1 MYKLAP
7 LADNFDMYIA
17 ILICYVPII
26 PLLIL
31 AYKSHKSGSMVKQH
45 QPGTPDWQYTWV
57 KSDKNIP
64 FVKNA
69 WFHFAILWFVMG
81 SLFFWVA
88 LWPDH
93 HDVWFI
99 ITEK

>member
-7 LADNFDMYIA
+7 LADNFDMWIA
-17 ILICYVPII
+17 IAFCYLPII

-31 AYKSHKSGSMVKQH
+31 AYISSKSGSMVKKH
-45 QPGTPDWQYTWV
+45 KPGTPPWQYVWE

-64 FVKNA
+64 FVNNA
-69 WFHFAILWFVMG
+69 WFHFAIVWLILG
-81 SLFFWVA
+81 SIFFWVA

-99 ITEK
+99 ITDK

>member
-7 LADNFDMYIA
+7 LADNFDMWIA
-17 ILICYVPII
+17 IAFCYLPII
-26 PLLIL
+26 PLLII
-31 AYKSHKSGSMVKQH
+31 AYISSKSGSKVTEH
-45 QPGTPDWQYTWV
+45 IPGTAPWQTRWV
-57 KSDKNIP
+57 KSDENTSFI
-64 FVKNA
+64 KNA
-69 WFHFAILWFVMG
+69 WFKFAIVWFILG

-99 ITEK
+99 ITDK

>member
-17 ILICYVPII
+17 ILICYLPII

-31 AYKSHKSGSMVKQH
+31 AYVSSKSGSQVTEH
-45 QPGTPDWQYTWV
+45 VPGTAPWLTRWV
-57 KSDKNIP
+57 KSKENIP
-64 FVKNA
+64 FHKNT
-69 WFHFAILWFVMG
+69 WFHFALVWLLLG
-81 SLFFWVA
+81 SIFFWVA

-99 ITEK
+99 ITDK